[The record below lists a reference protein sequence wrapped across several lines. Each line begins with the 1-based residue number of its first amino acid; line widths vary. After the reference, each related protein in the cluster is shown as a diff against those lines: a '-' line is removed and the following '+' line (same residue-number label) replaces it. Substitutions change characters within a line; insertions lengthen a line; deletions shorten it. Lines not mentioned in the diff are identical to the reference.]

1 MAGIIQQLTDIT
13 LTATPSVGSYLMSI
27 DLDGVL
33 KYKTDSGTISPVG
46 GVGLNLIQ
54 EDLVSGLSFL
64 PASGITHSEFFGPSG
79 SVLLLQNIGNFTQN
93 NLNSNFKILN
103 VDNDPLGFGIP
114 FAGVIG
120 ETASG
125 SIQFIN
131 GSIGPGN
138 IIGYFDSVNNETALI
153 IQDNLGF
160 VISYSDSTGSNSYGS
175 NIQIGTNSIDLDT
188 FDTIGVGTN
197 MTLSGNV
204 LAIYLDNTP
213 SGLQN
218 GLNMTDVEIKWLLA
232 TGSSFKVKYQDDPYV
247 SPFEY
252 ELFEIGH
259 NGDFRLSNNKATG
272 TVSLLAGSASVI
284 NSLVTP
290 SSIILTNK
298 QNSSSAN
305 PIASVEQFGGSFS
318 IFSSDPS
325 DTATVGY
332 FIINAI

>member
-103 VDNDPLGFGIP
+103 VDNDPFGLGIP

-131 GSIGPGN
+131 GYIGVGN
-138 IIGYFDSVNNETALI
+138 IIGYIDSVNNETALI
-153 IQDNLGF
+153 LQDSDGF
-160 VISYSDSTGSNSYGS
+160 DFFYGDDSSSYASTMN
-175 NIQIGTNSIDLDT
+175 IGTNS
-188 FDTIGVGTN
+188 
-197 MTLSGNV
+197 LSLNV
-204 LAIYLDNTP
+204 SNLTSDIL
-213 SGLQN
+213 N
-218 GLNMTDVEIKWLLA
+218 GLNIVDSEVKLSLA
-232 TGSSFKVKYQDDPYV
+232 TQSSFKVKYRNDPFG
-247 SPFEY
+247 SPIEY
-252 ELFEIGH
+252 ELFEIRH
-259 NGDFRLSNNKATG
+259 DGDFRLSNNKSVG
-272 TVSLLAGSASVI
+272 TVSLLGGSASII
-284 NSLVTP
+284 NPLVTP
-290 SSIILTNK
+290 NSIVLATK
-298 QNSSSAN
+298 QDNLNSGA
-305 PIASVEQFGGSFS
+305 VERVEKFGGSFS
-318 IFSSDPS
+318 IYSTFGG
-325 DTATVGY
+325 DTSTIGY
-332 FIINAI
+332 MIINTI

>member
-131 GSIGPGN
+131 GSIGTGN
-138 IIGYFDSVNNETALI
+138 IIGYIDSVNNETALI

-160 VISYSDSTGSNSYGS
+160 DISYFYSTGSYGS
-175 NIQIGTNSIDLDT
+175 AMNIGTNS
-188 FDTIGVGTN
+188 
-197 MTLSGNV
+197 LSLNV
-204 LAIYLDNTP
+204 SNLTSDIL
-213 SGLQN
+213 N
-218 GLNMTDVEIKWLLA
+218 GLNIVDSEVKLSLA
-232 TGSSFKVKYQDDPYV
+232 TQSSFKVKYRNDPFG
-247 SPFEY
+247 SPIEY
-252 ELFEIGH
+252 ELFEIRH
-259 NGDFRLSNNKATG
+259 DGDFRLSNNKSVG
-272 TVSLLAGSASVI
+272 TVSLLGGSASII
-284 NSLVTP
+284 NPLVTP
-290 SSIILTNK
+290 NSIVLATK
-298 QNSSSAN
+298 QDNLNSGA
-305 PIASVEQFGGSFS
+305 VERVEKFGGSFS
-318 IFSSDPS
+318 IYSTNAT
-325 DTATVGY
+325 DTSTIGY
-332 FIINAI
+332 MIINTI